1 MFAITYLH
9 KLASIFTLLVRYKLY
24 IIVNIA
30 GISLGDDTP
39 AKILNMCS
47 SSTWSGSLAYIYSP
61 GFPMW
66 TDVPHCAC
74 SIRLHQQVELQIKVP
89 YFKPSL
95 TSQIAV
101 PSKDYC
107 AQSLTF
113 WNTTVLN
120 RICASHKDT
129 LELVRVLD
137 SMQVHVQYES
147 IPTLQSSFIISV
159 QGERLARD

>member
-1 MFAITYLH
+1 MFAITYLY
-9 KLASIFTLLVRYKLY
+9 KLASIFTLLVCYKLY

-47 SSTWSGSLAYIYSP
+47 SSTWSGSLAYIYNP

-159 QGERLARD
+159 QGERLTRD